1 MPESLFKLSCRPQ
14 ACEFCKISK
23 NTFFYGTPPMAA
35 SGQIGPIS
43 MAYLGK
49 CQTFPFISFV

>member
-1 MPESLFKLSCRPQ
+1 
-14 ACEFCKISK
+14 
-23 NTFFYGTPPMAA
+23 MAA

-49 CQTFPFISFV
+49 SQTFPFISFVLFIAFSYLTNFQIVKPICITQ